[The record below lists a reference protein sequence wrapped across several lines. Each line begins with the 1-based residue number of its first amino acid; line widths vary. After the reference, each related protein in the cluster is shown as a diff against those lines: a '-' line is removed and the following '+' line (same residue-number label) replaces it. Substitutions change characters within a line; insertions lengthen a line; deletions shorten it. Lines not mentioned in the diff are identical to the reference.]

1 MKKSK
6 TKVSKVKRF
15 NSESA
20 RKKAKSCKLALK
32 KIPSKRNKVTTKEV
46 ERACKK
52 LKKTKTK
59 RKGTKKKGTRKK

>member
-1 MKKSK
+1 M
-6 TKVSKVKRF
+6 VSKVKRF

-20 RKKAKSCKLALK
+20 RKKAKSCKLSLK

-52 LKKTKTK
+52 LKQTKK
-59 RKGTKKKGTRKK
+59 RKVNKKKGTKKR

>member
-6 TKVSKVKRF
+6 TMVSKVKHF

-32 KIPSKRNKVTTKEV
+32 RIPCKHNKVTIKDV
-46 ERACKK
+46 DKACKR
-52 LKKTKTK
+52 LKKTQK
-59 RKGTKKKGTRKK
+59 RKVYKKKGTRKK

>member
-1 MKKSK
+1 M
-6 TKVSKVKRF
+6 VSKVKRF

-52 LKKTKTK
+52 LKRTKTK
-59 RKGTKKKGTRKK
+59 RKACKKRGTRKR

>member
-6 TKVSKVKRF
+6 TMVSKVKRF

-32 KIPSKRNKVTTKEV
+32 RIPCKHNKVTIKDV
-46 ERACKK
+46 DKACKK
-52 LKKTKTK
+52 LKRTKSK
-59 RKGTKKKGTRKK
+59 RKGTKKKGTRKR